1 MFLLGISMHVLAVFE
16 CGVASL
22 TLKVTIISSD
32 FSSTHGDGEGEE
44 DDDDDDDD
52 DDEDVDVGFDDDF
65 GDNLMDSLACSAASG
80 SSGLSEY
87 IVIKRV

>member
-52 DDEDVDVGFDDDF
+52 EDVDLEGEFDSEGSEVRQPVGESVK
-65 GDNLMDSLACSAASG
+65 NSLTH
-80 SSGLSEY
+80 
-87 IVIKRV
+87 